1 MIEGFKDCHFDT
13 KLFWSLV
20 QPLLQ
25 VYAYCPPLILPHHTQ
40 IRAHTRAR
48 KHILLHTYTQL
59 KTKTDTTLCH
69 PRSGTRTRCNTP
81 QHTATNCN
89 TTYCNTLQH
98 TATHCN
104 TLQHTATHC
113 NTLQHTA
120 THCKAHIWH
129 HFVPPP
135 SKSQKHQRE
144 RVIQN
149 PRPSRYS
156 SRAPFQHKY
165 GGCACVFV
173 ACT

>member
-1 MIEGFKDCHFDT
+1 LISLPRFPLICRSFVCHGPSPTSLAHEDARMIEGFKDCHFDT

-69 PRSGTRTRCNTP
+69 PRSGTRT
-81 QHTATNCN
+81 
-89 TTYCNTLQH
+89 
-98 TATHCN
+98 
-104 TLQHTATHC
+104 
-113 NTLQHTA
+113 
-120 THCKAHIWH
+120 HCKAHIWH